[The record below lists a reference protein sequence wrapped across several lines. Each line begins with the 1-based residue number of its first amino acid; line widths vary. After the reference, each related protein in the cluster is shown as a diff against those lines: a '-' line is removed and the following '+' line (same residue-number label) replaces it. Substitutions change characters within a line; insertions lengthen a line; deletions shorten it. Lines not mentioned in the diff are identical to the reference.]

1 MTRFSVNLLSGTPA
15 RQSDQNLETPPDMVS
30 SPRRFSRRLRLL
42 AGLLLALFFLG
53 TVVTT
58 VVSFGRYCL
67 TTDATDTRA
76 VHSNGPDR

>member
-1 MTRFSVNLLSGTPA
+1 MEPPRVNPIGL
-15 RQSDQNLETPPDMVS
+15 LETPSDLAS
-30 SPRRFSRRLRLL
+30 APRSFSRRLRLL

-58 VVSFGRYCL
+58 VISLGRYCS

-76 VHSNGPDR
+76 LHSGARR

>member
-1 MTRFSVNLLSGTPA
+1 METPRVNPIGLVETPA
-15 RQSDQNLETPPDMVS
+15 DFPSA
-30 SPRRFSRRLRLL
+30 PRRFSRRLRLL

-76 VHSNGPDR
+76 LDRGAAAQRGAP

>member
-1 MTRFSVNLLSGTPA
+1 VETPRVNPIGLV
-15 RQSDQNLETPPDMVS
+15 ETPPDLHAA
-30 SPRRFSRRLRLL
+30 PRRFSGRLRLL

-58 VVSFGRYCL
+58 VVSLGRYCL

-76 VHSNGPDR
+76 LRTPTERPAATPPSPR

>member
-1 MTRFSVNLLSGTPA
+1 MEPPRVNPIGI
-15 RQSDQNLETPPDMVS
+15 LETPLDLPS

-58 VVSFGRYCL
+58 VVSLGRYCL
-67 TTDATDTRA
+67 TTDSTDTRA
-76 VHSNGPDR
+76 LRSSARH

>member
-1 MTRFSVNLLSGTPA
+1 MEPPHVNPIGILESPADLISTP
-15 RQSDQNLETPPDMVS
+15 RQ
-30 SPRRFSRRLRLL
+30 FSRRLRLL

-58 VVSFGRYCL
+58 VISFGRYCS

-76 VHSNGPDR
+76 LHSSSRR

>member
-1 MTRFSVNLLSGTPA
+1 MEPPRVNPIGL
-15 RQSDQNLETPPDMVS
+15 LETPSDLVS
-30 SPRRFSRRLRLL
+30 TPRRFSRRLRLL

-58 VVSFGRYCL
+58 VISFGRYCS

-76 VHSNGPDR
+76 LNSGGRR